1 MSQMSSLDRMFK
13 EVRAELG
20 MTDFLVNNAGIPI
33 AQDSDL
39 FDSE

>member
-1 MSQMSSLDRMFK
+1 MFN

-20 MTDFLVNNAGIPI
+20 MIDFLVSNAGIPI
-33 AQDSDL
+33 AQGSGL